1 MTSRPAF
8 ALDLPRGMGRNRT
21 ASRRRGGRRF
31 EPFPLGT
38 SRPWRWDLL
47 GSTALHGAIL
57 GAVVLLE
64 RLPQT
69 PAEKAAP
76 STPAAQRAI
85 TMMYLPPEPKPMKEV
100 KPQPRTLPQPERAE
114 VAPPLSPASSSP
126 LTNSTR
132 SGFVR
137 EELTVRPES
146 DDPVAIART
155 PGAPATATSTLSR
168 DELMVSEARRIFGGR
183 EPARQAGDDG
193 MLGPEIRAG
202 RPLYLPTGGGRCL
215 NGSPAAPA
223 PADRAAEGV
232 VAGIVR
238 HASNGALL
246 PGAFLQILGT
256 RYSTFADDHGRYRL
270 TFDPSLVGPC
280 RTQVVRVTAT
290 GYRAQNLILA
300 VGSADNTIL
309 MSRR

>member
-1 MTSRPAF
+1 LLADRAKLPKLPVEQRID
-8 ALDLPRGMGRNRT
+8 AL
-21 ASRRRGGRRF
+21 
-31 EPFPLGT
+31 PL
-38 SRPWRWDLL
+38 R
-47 GSTALHGAIL
+47 
-57 GAVVLLE
+57 V
-64 RLPQT
+64 
-69 PAEKAAP
+69 
-76 STPAAQRAI
+76 AQI
-85 TMMYLPPEPKPMKEV
+85 EV
-100 KPQPRTLPQPERAE
+100 KPQPQTLPQPERAE

-168 DELMVSEARRIFGGR
+168 DELMVSEARR
-183 EPARQAGDDG
+183 
-193 MLGPEIRAG
+193 
-202 RPLYLPTGGGRCL
+202 
-215 NGSPAAPA
+215 
-223 PADRAAEGV
+223 
-232 VAGIVR
+232 
-238 HASNGALL
+238 NGALL

-256 RYSTFADDHGRYRL
+256 RYSTIADDHGRYRL